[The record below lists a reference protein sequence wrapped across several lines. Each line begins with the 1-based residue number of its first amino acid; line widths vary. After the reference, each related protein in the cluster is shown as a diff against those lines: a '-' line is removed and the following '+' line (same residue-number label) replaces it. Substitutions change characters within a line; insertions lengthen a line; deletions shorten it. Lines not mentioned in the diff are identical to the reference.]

1 MAGLREVGSLSRLP
15 GMRTFLPEASK
26 SALAA
31 SDRALSFLAEAG
43 FQRVDT
49 PILEDS
55 DLFARKG
62 GGEMTGLLYTFSEP
76 DGRRL
81 SLRPEFTTSIIRM
94 YVESDGLALPLRWS
108 YAGPVFRF
116 DRAGGGRCR
125 QFIQVGAEI
134 IGDYSSRSDA
144 EVIGSAIEGLQR
156 LGLPS
161 TSVRLGHVETL
172 SRLFA
177 AFELSDSA
185 RRFVT
190 GNLGGLKRGRTTAG
204 RLLERAREAGLVD
217 EETPSIDGWGAKRA
231 REALQLL
238 ILEEGARGP
247 MGRRTAEEIM
257 ARLERK
263 SGQSRDPVEMGRA
276 LDLASRL
283 VGLEGP
289 ASQTIA
295 DARAVASRSGT
306 RTDAL
311 DPLEELVEALAESGI
326 GTDTLVIDMGMARG
340 MAYYTGALFDLAA
353 GQGAGTLGGGGRYDG
368 LVQTL
373 GGPEVP
379 ALGFAYDMEAVSLA
393 AQPL

>member
-1 MAGLREVGSLSRLP
+1 MAGRSEVGSFSRLP
-15 GMRTFLPEASK
+15 GTPAFLPEASN

-31 SDRALSFLAEAG
+31 SDRALSFLSVAG

-94 YVESDGLALPLRWS
+94 YVESDGLSLPVRWS
-108 YAGPVFRF
+108 YAGPVFRY
-116 DRAGGGRCR
+116 DRDGGGRCR
-125 QFIQVGAEI
+125 QFIQVGAEV
-134 IGDYSSRSDA
+134 IGDCSSKVDA
-144 EVIGSAIEGLQR
+144 EVIGTAIEGLCR
-156 LGLPS
+156 LGVS
-161 TSVRLGHVETL
+161 GASVRLGHMETL
-172 SRLFA
+172 SRMFS

-190 GNLGGLKRGRTTAG
+190 GNLGGLKRGEMTAE
-204 RLLERAREAGLVD
+204 RLLARASEAGLVN
-217 EETPSIDGWGAKRA
+217 EKNASIDGWSAKRA
-231 REALQLL
+231 REALQHL

-257 ARLERK
+257 SRLERM
-263 SGQSRDPVEMGRA
+263 SSQSRDPGEMGRA

-283 VGLEGP
+283 AELEGP
-289 ASQTIA
+289 ASTTITV
-295 DARAVASRSGT
+295 ARALAARSGAGME
-306 RTDAL
+306 AL
-311 DPLEELVEALAESGI
+311 DPLEELVEALAKSGM
-326 GTDTLVIDMGMARG
+326 GTDTLVVDMGMARG

-353 GQGAGTLGGGGRYDG
+353 GQGTGTLGGGGRYDG
-368 LVQTL
+368 LVETL
-373 GGPEVP
+373 GGPGVP
-379 ALGFAYDMEAVSLA
+379 ALGFAYDMEAVSVA
-393 AQPL
+393 ARSL

>member
-1 MAGLREVGSLSRLP
+1 MTAWPCLCAG
-15 GMRTFLPEASK
+15 
-26 SALAA
+26 
-31 SDRALSFLAEAG
+31 
-43 FQRVDT
+43 
-49 PILEDS
+49 
-55 DLFARKG
+55 
-62 GGEMTGLLYTFSEP
+62 
-76 DGRRL
+76 
-81 SLRPEFTTSIIRM
+81 
-94 YVESDGLALPLRWS
+94 S

-144 EVIGSAIEGLQR
+144 EIIGSAIEGLQR

-289 ASQTIA
+289 ASQTLA
-295 DARAVASRSGT
+295 DARAVASRSGA

-326 GTDTLVIDMGMARG
+326 GTNTLVVDMGMARG

-368 LVQTL
+368 ASSDSRRPRGASAGLCLRHGGGLLGRTATL
-373 GGPEVP
+373 DVAARYTQRRRAARAFDAFHGILRPCRCPSQPTQFTRVRSEHSLTQSCIFSERP
-379 ALGFAYDMEAVSLA
+379 ISRARWKRQASTQESWALTDIRRADVAGTRRC
-393 AQPL
+393 

>member
-1 MAGLREVGSLSRLP
+1 MTGRSEIGAFSRLP
-15 GMRTFLPEASK
+15 GMRTFLPEASR

-31 SDRALSFLAEAG
+31 SDRALSFLSVAG

-62 GGEMTGLLYTFSEP
+62 GGGMTGLLYTFSEP

-94 YVESDGLALPLRWS
+94 YVESDGLSLPVRWS
-108 YAGPVFRF
+108 YAGPVFRY

-125 QFIQVGAEI
+125 QFIQVGAEV
-134 IGDYSSRSDA
+134 IGDCSSKVDA
-144 EVIGSAIEGLQR
+144 EVITTAIEGLCR
-156 LGLPS
+156 LGVPS
-161 TSVRLGHVETL
+161 ASVRLGHMETL

-190 GNLGGLKRGRTTAG
+190 GNLGGLKRGQMTAK
-204 RLLERAREAGLVD
+204 RLLGRAKEAGLVN
-217 EETPSIDGWGAKRA
+217 EETASIDGWSAKRA
-231 REALQLL
+231 REALQHL
-238 ILEEGARGP
+238 ILEEGAREP

-263 SGQSRDPVEMGRA
+263 SSQSRDPIEMGRA

-283 VGLEGP
+283 AELEGP
-289 ASQTIA
+289 ASTTLTE
-295 DARAVASRSGT
+295 ARALAARSGA
-306 RTDAL
+306 RKDAL
-311 DPLEELVEALAESGI
+311 DPLEELVEALAESGM
-326 GTDTLVIDMGMARG
+326 GTDTLVVDMGMARG

-353 GQGAGTLGGGGRYDG
+353 GQGTGTLGGGGRYDG

-373 GGPEVP
+373 GGPRVS
-379 ALGFAYDMEAVSLA
+379 ALGFAYDMEAVSVA
-393 AQPL
+393 ARSI

>member
-1 MAGLREVGSLSRLP
+1 MAGRSEVGSFSRLP
-15 GMRTFLPEASK
+15 GTPAFLPEASN

-31 SDRALSFLAEAG
+31 SDRALSFLSVAG

-94 YVESDGLALPLRWS
+94 YVGSDGLSLPVRWS
-108 YAGPVFRF
+108 YAGPVFRY
-116 DRAGGGRCR
+116 DRDGGGRCR
-125 QFIQVGAEI
+125 QFIQVGAEV
-134 IGDYSSRSDA
+134 IGDCSSKVDA
-144 EVIGSAIEGLQR
+144 EVIGTAIEGLCR
-156 LGLPS
+156 LSVSGA
-161 TSVRLGHVETL
+161 SVRLGHMETF
-172 SRLFA
+172 SRMFS

-190 GNLGGLKRGRTTAG
+190 GNLGGLKRGEMTAE
-204 RLLERAREAGLVD
+204 RLLARASEAGLVN
-217 EETPSIDGWGAKRA
+217 EKNASIDGWSAKRA
-231 REALQLL
+231 REALQHL

-257 ARLERK
+257 SRLERM
-263 SGQSRDPVEMGRA
+263 SSQSRDPGEMGRA

-283 VGLEGP
+283 AELEGP
-289 ASQTIA
+289 ASTTITE
-295 DARAVASRSGT
+295 ARVLAARSGAGM
-306 RTDAL
+306 DAL
-311 DPLEELVEALAESGI
+311 DPLEELVEALAESGM
-326 GTDTLVIDMGMARG
+326 GADTLVVDMGMARG

-353 GQGAGTLGGGGRYDG
+353 GQGTGTLGGGGRYDG
-368 LVQTL
+368 LVETL
-373 GGPEVP
+373 GGPGVP
-379 ALGFAYDMEAVSLA
+379 ALGFAYDMEAVSVA
-393 AQPL
+393 AGSL

>member
-1 MAGLREVGSLSRLP
+1 MAGRSEVGSLSRLP
-15 GMRTFLPEASK
+15 EMRTFLPEASK

-31 SDRALSFLAEAG
+31 SDRALSFLAKAG

-81 SLRPEFTTSIIRM
+81 SLRPEFTTSIIRL
-94 YVESDGLALPLRWS
+94 YVESDGLPLPLRWS

-134 IGDYSSRSDA
+134 IGDCSLKADA
-144 EVIGSAIEGLQR
+144 EVIGSAIEGLCR
-156 LGLPS
+156 LGLPGA
-161 TSVRLGHVETL
+161 SVRLGHVETL

-177 AFELSDSA
+177 AFQLSDSA

-190 GNLGGLKRGRTTAG
+190 GNLVGLKRGQTTAG

-217 EETPSIDGWGAKRA
+217 EETASIDGWSAKRA
-231 REALQLL
+231 REALQHL

-263 SGQSRDPVEMGRA
+263 SSQSRDPVEMDRA

-283 VGLEGP
+283 VGLEGR
-289 ASQTIA
+289 ASATLTE
-295 DARAVASRSGT
+295 ARALASRSGA

-311 DPLEELVEALAESGI
+311 DPLEELVEALVESGI
-326 GTDTLVIDMGMARG
+326 GADTLVVDLGMARG

-373 GGPEVP
+373 GGPSVP
-379 ALGFAYDMEAVSLA
+379 ALGFAYDMEAVSA
-393 AQPL
+393 AALPL